1 MSHDPALPPGRI
13 KSLDHLKQFHAR
25 VIRRTPLDGSHHVA
39 ATLLVA
45 HCAGIGA
52 PLPYARLLFDSIP
65 HPDARSFASILRIC
79 SRSGAHDDVVFLFR
93 RMSRLA
99 VTPHA
104 PSVFPVLIK
113 SLGPAA
119 ACAHSLVL
127 KLGHHRDLFVRN
139 AVMSSYAHHGPVET
153 ARRLF
158 DEMPEKA
165 VADWNV
171 MLSGYWKWGRKEEAL
186 RTFDLMPERNVVSW
200 TAMVTGLS
208 RLRELE
214 AARRFFDWM
223 PERSVVSWN
232 AMLSGYVQN
241 DRLDEGLRLFDQMVS
256 AGVRPN
262 ETTWVSIIA
271 VCSAK
276 GDIRFAESIASTIME
291 RKVPMNC
298 FLKTALIDMY
308 ASCGN
313 LVKARMIFDEMED
326 RNSASW
332 NAMIA
337 AYAKEGDLNAA
348 RELFDSMPA
357 KDVISWNTM
366 ISGYSQNGRF
376 GLAMELFRDMTM
388 VKGLVPDEVTMS
400 SLISAC
406 GHLGSLEHGRWLV
419 LYMQE
424 NQIKLTVSVY
434 NALIFMY
441 SSCGSL
447 EEAKRVFEEM
457 PKRDVSSY
465 NSLISGLA
473 ANGDGYEALAL
484 MRQMEEGIKPNAI
497 TYLGV
502 LTACSHAGLTEEGC
516 RVFEMIESPTVDHY
530 ACKVDLLGRAGRLD
544 EVKKVIDAMPVR
556 PHAGVY
562 GALLHASRIHK
573 RVELGEFA
581 AEELF
586 KLERE
591 DAGNYVLLSN
601 IYASARKWEFVEKVR
616 REIRE
621 RGVDKVSGCSRIEL
635 DGKLHLQ

>member
-1 MSHDPALPPGRI
+1 MSLNPALPPARI
-13 KSLDHLKQFHAR
+13 KSLDHLKQYHAH
-25 VIRRTPLDGSHHVA
+25 VIRRTPLDGSHHLA

-45 HCAGIGA
+45 HCADIGA
-52 PLPYARLLFDSIP
+52 PLSYARLLFDSIP
-65 HPDARSFASILRIC
+65 HPDGRSFACILRIC
-79 SRSGAHDDVVFLFR
+79 SRCGAHDDVVSLFR

-104 PSVFPVLIK
+104 PSVFPALIK
-113 SLGPAA
+113 SLGPAV

-127 KLGHHRDLFVRN
+127 KLGHHRDRFVRN
-139 AVMSSYAHHGPVET
+139 AVMSCYAHHGAVET

-186 RTFDLMPERNVVSW
+186 TTFDLMPERNVVSW

-214 AARRFFDWM
+214 AARRFFDSM

-241 DRLDEGLRLFDQMVS
+241 DGLDEGLRLFDQMTS

-262 ETTWVSIIA
+262 ETTWVSIIG

-276 GDIRFAESIASTIME
+276 GDTRFAESIASAIME

-298 FLKTALIDMY
+298 FLKTALIGMY

-313 LVKARMIFDEMED
+313 LVKARMIFDEIGD
-326 RNSASW
+326 RNSVSW

-348 RELFDSMPA
+348 RELFDRTPA
-357 KDVISWNTM
+357 KDVVSWNTM
-366 ISGYSQNGRF
+366 ISGYSQNGQF
-376 GLAMELFRDMTM
+376 GRAMELFRDMTT
-388 VKGLVPDEVTMS
+388 VKGSTPDEVTMS

-419 LYMQE
+419 QYMQQ
-424 NQIKLTVSVY
+424 NQIKVTVSVH

-457 PKRDVSSY
+457 PRRDVSSY

-473 ANGDGYEALAL
+473 ANGEGHGALAL
-484 MRQMEEGIKPNAI
+484 VRQMEEEEEEGIKPDAI
-497 TYLGV
+497 TYIGV

-544 EVKKVIDAMPVR
+544 EVKKVIDDMPVR

-573 RVELGEFA
+573 WVEMGEFA

-586 KLERE
+586 KLEPE

-601 IYASARKWEFVEKVR
+601 IYASARKWEVVDKVR
-616 REIRE
+616 RVVRE
-621 RGVDKVSGCSRIEL
+621 RGVGKVSGCSRIES
-635 DGKLHLQ
+635 DG